1 MKTKKFGKKLVLK
14 KRTIVNLSRIESGKV
29 RGGDTDTVS
38 APCCTGDTRLDC
50 TVTCETCPTEVT
62 CYTCATCGATCYGP
76 TCPLET
82 CKFGCP
88 TGICE

>member
-1 MKTKKFGKKLVLK
+1 MKTKKFGRKLVLK
-14 KRTIVNLSRIESGKV
+14 KRTIVNLSSIESGKV
-29 RGGDTDTVS
+29 RGGDT
-38 APCCTGDTRLDC
+38 RLDC
-50 TVTCETCPTEVT
+50 TLGTCDEMCPTDV
-62 CYTCATCGATCYGP
+62 TCGATCGGP